1 MTENVTVNGDFVQ
14 RADRV
19 TVQTQVRRVR
29 GRNGVLAIRA
39 VPRWDA
45 EPALVIDG
53 EQVTVI
59 PCATTLAVRDG
70 LTRRHT
76 VAGRMVIL
84 TDLADEQLGDGIRDH
99 LVGRRVLNPD
109 PWQALRDLFGATK
122 QESALLSGPDVARA
136 ALRALAD
143 GDPPRAVL
151 GGVLTRD
158 LLFDTL
164 VERSLGLD
172 STAAVVD
179 LLVWA
184 GQLDADRRYRTWL
197 EDGRPELR
205 EDALRWLGGRWGA
218 ASTGI
223 LNALRGGRPP
233 SDLLPLGLL
242 ADIVTAQGRPVG
254 NTDDNDRRALD
265 EADRESLILRT
276 RLESTA
282 GTPLSPTALDG
293 WAKSA
298 VLAADRISA
307 EPTLAVV
314 QRRADAL
321 ARELAA
327 GSLVERSDY
336 LPAALDARLNRLAD
350 AVAAVVVSWGQGE
363 RPDAAGMDRLE
374 SACNRVAEH
383 VIVGATPEQSWP
395 RDVSLAMAVLRL
407 LRYACLDAPDLRTL
421 AGAVAWYRST
431 GSWVDAAVNDAF
443 VGSDRPRLAEVAHQ
457 VVQRTREH
465 RAGVDRSAADLLAA
479 GGAYRPAPAS
489 DAPMMIE
496 DVLDRVV
503 LPLTTPAPP
512 EPGRATPGRAM
523 PGADAGSDRP
533 AVLLVIADGMGCAA
547 ANDILIDLAR
557 RHSAIWQQV
566 DLADRDGPLTA
577 AVATLPTVTE
587 RSRFSLLSGHLG
599 RGTQTDEVT
608 AFSTWLSAHSR
619 GSRSRTLFH
628 KADIEAV
635 SAGHALPTEVRQA
648 IDDIARRPVVACV
661 LNAIDDALDR
671 SDPIGTRWTTSTLHP
686 LDALLHAA
694 TRVGRIVVLVSDH
707 GHVVERRERDLQ
719 RGDTLPARWRR
730 APAGVE
736 VSGDE
741 VSGEEVLVQGDRVL
755 TENGRAVLAVDEQ
768 LRYTRRKAGYHGGA
782 ALAEFVVPIVVLVP
796 GEIPRHLPLVA
807 AGSVPTWWVGAESL
821 TRAVATPPT
830 TSARPPLPTR
840 PSGRARDETPALFD
854 EPGPR
859 PPIQTAAS
867 MDRIG
872 RLLGSRQFT
881 ANRERFAPQ
890 VGVDQIGR
898 LLRALVAAG
907 GSLGRPQAG
916 AALGVAERRL
926 AGNLAVIGQI
936 LNIDGIVV
944 LGQSTTEVTLHEG
957 LLFEQFGIAP

>member
-1 MTENVTVNGDFVQ
+1 
-14 RADRV
+14 
-19 TVQTQVRRVR
+19 
-29 GRNGVLAIRA
+29 
-39 VPRWDA
+39 
-45 EPALVIDG
+45 
-53 EQVTVI
+53 
-59 PCATTLAVRDG
+59 
-70 LTRRHT
+70 
-76 VAGRMVIL
+76 
-84 TDLADEQLGDGIRDH
+84 
-99 LVGRRVLNPD
+99 
-109 PWQALRDLFGATK
+109 
-122 QESALLSGPDVARA
+122 
-136 ALRALAD
+136 
-143 GDPPRAVL
+143 
-151 GGVLTRD
+151 
-158 LLFDTL
+158 
-164 VERSLGLD
+164 
-172 STAAVVD
+172 VVD

-465 RAGVDRSAADLLAA
+465 RAGVDRSAADLLAV

-523 PGADAGSDRP
+523 PGCGCGLRPAGGAARGRRRNGLRRRQRHRDRP
-533 AVLLVIADGMGCAA
+533 CPPAFGHLATGRPGRPRRTAHRGGGDAADGDRTIPVQPAVRPPRPRHP
-547 ANDILIDLAR
+547 DR
-557 RHSAIWQQV
+557 RGHRVQYLVVRAFSRIEV
-566 DLADRDGPLTA
+566 PH
-577 AVATLPTVTE
+577 AVPQGRHRSGVR
-587 RSRFSLLSGHLG
+587 RSRA
-599 RGTQTDEVT
+599 T
-608 AFSTWLSAHSR
+608 A
-619 GSRSRTLFH
+619 
-628 KADIEAV
+628 
-635 SAGHALPTEVRQA
+635 EVRQA